1 MGQAENKRAREY
13 GELHAAFRMMEALA
27 KGTGTLAEP
36 AKRKRTIDKPRQEV
50 SALLRDTS
58 EYILLAR
65 EKGGDHAKAAEQL
78 YAEIAKLIAPE
89 PMYAKNPN
97 PEEKAA
103 FERGYQDQLTDYRG
117 RWGGLASL

>member
-1 MGQAENKRAREY
+1 MGQAENDRAREY
-13 GELHAAFRMMEALA
+13 GKLHAAFRMLEALA
-27 KGTGTLAEP
+27 VGKGELAEP

-65 EKGGDHAKAAEQL
+65 EKGGDRAKAAAQL
-78 YAEIAKLIAPE
+78 YAEIAELIAPE
-89 PMYAKNPN
+89 PMYSKNPTGD
-97 PEEKAA
+97 EKAA
-103 FERGYQDQLTDYRG
+103 FEQGYEDQIGRYRD